1 MNIERTWWFKGG
13 VGVLTV
19 LSAVALFY
27 FAGRWPVGP
36 SSISGWLVFFFC
48 LVGLQRAYAGL
59 FGVVS
64 IIFMPVSPGGEK
76 TR

>member
-27 FAGRWPVGP
+27 FAAVACRSKLDFRVVG
-36 SSISGWLVFFFC
+36 LFFC
-48 LVGLQRAYAGL
+48 LVGYSALTLDYLVWYQSFSCLCRQA
-59 FGVVS
+59 
-64 IIFMPVSPGGEK
+64 
-76 TR
+76 